1 MSCPPVAGWALLL
14 VVCLAIGLGAPWWT
28 TARAA
33 ARFPVSAADLAA
45 ARAGLAALPVRPLD
59 PDDDYV
65 REKFGQSWA
74 DVDGN
79 GCDTRNDVLAR
90 DLRDTRLDP
99 DPAAACV
106 VLRGTLDDPYTGEV
120 VPFARGPDSAD
131 VQIDHVVALADA
143 WQTGAQQLTAARR
156 EQLAN
161 DPANLLAVDGA
172 LNQQKGAGDAATWL
186 PPNKPYRCVYVLRQ
200 IRVKAA
206 YDLWV
211 TAAERD
217 AMARTIDGCV
227 VVADGDG

>member
-1 MSCPPVAGWALLL
+1 MLAGSVLLGVGGPLWTQAREAGRYPV
-14 VVCLAIGLGAPWWT
+14 
-28 TARAA
+28 TAEDV
-33 ARFPVSAADLAA
+33 ARSRSA
-45 ARAGLAALPVRPLD
+45 LAALPVKGRAPLTGYD
-59 PDDDYV
+59 
-65 REKFGQSWA
+65 RGQFGEAWA

-90 DLRDTRLDP
+90 DLT
-99 DPAAACV
+99 AATFAPGTGLAVQGCV
-106 VLRGTLDDPYTGEV
+106 VLAGTLDDPYSGE
-120 VPFARGPDSAD
+120 PRSFTRGAGSGA

-217 AMARTIDGCV
+217 AMARTIDECV